1 MSYLADHKTLPRLQH
16 LSVLNKFFFKYKY
29 HLLLGIVF
37 VAAGNYFRAWQ
48 PQVIRE
54 ALDYVL
60 EQLRAYQAADGPG
73 KDLIRA
79 SLSKALFRFGGL
91 VVILALVMGIFMY
104 FMRQTIIVMSRLIEY
119 DQRKEIYDH
128 YQQLDKGFY
137 RRTPTGDMMARI
149 TEDVNKVR
157 MYLGPALLYG
167 INLVTLFVMVIYAML
182 KVDVR
187 LTLYSLL
194 PLPILSLSIY
204 YVSRLIERRSQSI
217 QAKLSQLTGIV
228 QEVFSGIRVVK
239 SYTQE
244 RAFGAHFA
252 RESEEYKLKNMSLAL
267 VEAMFVPLMMVLIGL
282 STILVIFVGGLQVF
296 EGTITTG
303 NIAEF
308 VIYINML
315 TWPVTSIGWIAS
327 IVQQANVS
335 QGRINEF
342 LNTEPAIEDSGTIMG
357 RIKGQLRFDHV
368 TFTYPDSGITAVD
381 DLSFTIQA
389 GQKVAI
395 IGRTASGKS
404 TVADLALRMYDPTS
418 GEILMDGTPLRE
430 YELASLRSNIGYVPQ
445 DVFLFSDTIDA
456 NIRFGSQAS
465 SREEVEQY
473 ARHAAVYEDIKGLPE
488 GFDTRIGERGITL
501 SGGQKQR
508 ISLAR
513 ALIKKPDFVILDD
526 CLSAVD
532 THTEHTIIDF
542 LNRELANKT
551 ALIIT
556 HRILGML
563 DYDMIL
569 VLDHGRL
576 VEQGTH
582 DQLISRQG
590 HYFELWQ
597 QQQAVASQEEG
608 V

>member
-1 MSYLADHKTLPRLQH
+1 MHH
-16 LSVLNKFFFKYKY
+16 LRVLGKFFLKYKWL
-29 HLLLGIVF
+29 LLLGILF

-60 EQLRAYQAADGPG
+60 EQLKAYQIADDIG
-73 KDLIRA
+73 KEAIKA
-79 SLSKALFRFGGL
+79 TLSKALFRFGGL

-128 YQQLDKGFY
+128 YQDLDKGFY
-137 RRTPTGDMMARI
+137 RRNSTGDMMARI

-167 INLVTLFVMVIYAML
+167 INLITLFIMVIYAML

-204 YVSRLIERRSQSI
+204 YVSHLIERRSQSI
-217 QAKLSQLTGIV
+217 QAKLSKLTGIV

-244 RAFGAHFA
+244 KAFGAHFKK
-252 RESEEYKLKNMSLAL
+252 ESEEYKQKNMSLAL
-267 VEAMFVPLMMVLIGL
+267 VEAMFIPLMMVLIGL

-296 EGTITTG
+296 ENTITTG

-327 IVQQANVS
+327 IIQQANVS

-342 LNTEPAIEDSGTIMG
+342 LNTKPAIENQGTIKG
-357 RIKGQLRFDHV
+357 RLKGEIVFDKV
-368 TFTYPDSGITAVD
+368 SFTYPDSGITAIDHV
-381 DLSFTIQA
+381 SFTIKP

-395 IGRTASGKS
+395 IGRTAAGKS
-404 TVADLALRMYDPTS
+404 TIADLMLRMYEPTS
-418 GEILMDGTPLRE
+418 GRILVDGIPLKD
-430 YELASLRSNIGYVPQ
+430 YDLKTLRDNIAYVPQ
-445 DVFLFSDTIDA
+445 DVFLFSDTIEA
-456 NIRFGSQAS
+456 NIRFAS
-465 SREEVEQY
+465 PNVTREQVEQY
-473 ARHAAVYEDIKGLPE
+473 ARHAAVYDDIMRLPD
-488 GFDTRIGERGITL
+488 GFETRIGERGITL

-508 ISLAR
+508 ISIAR
-513 ALIKKPDFVILDD
+513 ALIKHPEVVILDD

-542 LNRELANKT
+542 LNKELSNKT
-551 ALIIT
+551 SLIIT

-563 DYDMIL
+563 DYDKIL
-569 VLDHGRL
+569 VLEHGRL

-582 DQLISRQG
+582 EELIANQG
-590 HYFELWQ
+590 QYYDLWQ
-597 QQQAVASQEEG
+597 QQQLISTLEDNDLVA
-608 V
+608 

>member
-1 MSYLADHKTLPRLQH
+1 MRH
-16 LSVLNKFFFKYKY
+16 LGVLGKYFLKYKY

-37 VAAGNYFRAWQ
+37 VAASNYFRSWQ

-60 EQLRAYQAADGPG
+60 VQLRAYQAADEVQKAVIVGALG
-73 KDLIRA
+73 
-79 SLSKALFRFGGL
+79 KALFRFGGI
-91 VVILALVMGIFMY
+91 VVLLALVMGIFMY

-137 RRTPTGDMMARI
+137 KRTSTGDMMARI

-157 MYLGPALLYG
+157 MYLGPAVLYG

-194 PLPILSLSIY
+194 PLPLLSLSIY

-217 QAKLSQLTGIV
+217 QAKLSQLTGIA

-244 RAFGAHFA
+244 KAFGAHFL
-252 RESEEYKLKNMSLAL
+252 RESESYKTKNMSLAL
-267 VEAMFVPLMMVLIGL
+267 VEAMFIPLMMVLIGL
-282 STILVIFVGGLQVF
+282 STILVIYVGGLQVF
-296 EGTITTG
+296 EGSVTTG

-342 LNTEPAIEDSGTIMG
+342 LDTTPAIQNTGSRKDKIEG
-357 RIKGQLRFDHV
+357 RLTFEHV
-368 TFTYPDSGITAVD
+368 DFVYPDSGIKAID
-381 DLSFTIQA
+381 DLSFEIPP

-395 IGRTASGKS
+395 IGKTASGKS
-404 TVADLALRMYDPTS
+404 TIADLVLRMYDPTA
-418 GEILMDGTPLRE
+418 GRILIDGVPLQE
-430 YELASLRSNIGYVPQ
+430 YDLYALRNQIAYVPQ
-445 DVFLFSDTIDA
+445 DVFLFSDTIEA
-456 NIRFGSQAS
+456 NIRFGCPDATPEQ
-465 SREEVEQY
+465 VEKY
-473 ARHAAVYEDIKGLPE
+473 ARHAAVYEDIMGLPD
-488 GFDTRIGERGITL
+488 GFQTRIGERGITL

-508 ISLAR
+508 ISIAR
-513 ALIKKPDFVILDD
+513 ALIRQPELVILDD

-542 LNRELANKT
+542 LNRELAGKT
-551 ALIIT
+551 SLIIT

-563 DYDMIL
+563 DYDHIL
-569 VLDHGRL
+569 VVDHGRI

-582 DQLISRQG
+582 DQLMSHRG
-590 HYFELWQ
+590 HYYDLWQ
-597 QQQAVASQEEG
+597 QQQVAGVLAEEDLQS
-608 V
+608 

>member
-1 MSYLADHKTLPRLQH
+1 M
-16 LSVLNKFFFKYKY
+16 
-29 HLLLGIVF
+29 GIVF

-60 EQLRAYQAADGPG
+60 EQLKLYQSADAAG
-73 KDLIRA
+73 KEVVM
-79 SLSKALFRFGGL
+79 STLSGALLKFGGL
-91 VVILALVMGIFMY
+91 VVLLALIMGVFMY
-104 FMRQTIIVMSRLIEY
+104 FMRQTIIVMSRYIEY
-119 DQRKEIYDH
+119 DQRKEIYDQ
-128 YQQLDKGFY
+128 YQKLDKGFY
-137 RRTPTGDMMARI
+137 RRNSTGDMMARI

-167 INLVTLFVMVIYAML
+167 INLITLFVMVIYAML

-194 PLPILSLSIY
+194 PLPVLSLSIY

-217 QAKLSQLTGIV
+217 QAKLSHLTAIA

-244 RAFGAHFA
+244 KAFGRHFSN
-252 RESEEYKLKNMSLAL
+252 ESEDYKTKNLSLAL
-267 VEAMFVPLMMVLIGL
+267 VEAMFIPLMMVLIGM

-296 EGTITTG
+296 DGTITTG

-315 TWPVTSIGWIAS
+315 TWPVTAIGWIAS

-342 LNTEPAIEDSGTIMG
+342 LNMEPAIQNTGTHKG
-357 RIKGQLRFDHV
+357 PVKGQLIFKRVGFN
-368 TFTYPDSGITAVD
+368 YPDSGTRAID
-381 DLSFTIQA
+381 DLSFTIQP

-395 IGRTASGKS
+395 IGRTASGK
-404 TVADLALRMYDPTS
+404 TTIADLILRMYDPTE
-418 GEILMDGTPLRE
+418 GEIILDGVPLKK
-430 YELASLRSNIGYVPQ
+430 YDLVTLRDKIAYVPQ
-445 DVFLFSDTIDA
+445 DVFLFSDTIEA
-456 NIRFGSQAS
+456 NIRFGAQDSTSAD
-465 SREEVEQY
+465 VEKY
-473 ARHAAVYEDIKGLPE
+473 ARHAAVYDDIMDLPD
-488 GFDTRIGERGITL
+488 GFQTRIGERGITL

-508 ISLAR
+508 ISIAR
-513 ALIKKPDFVILDD
+513 ALIKHPELVILDD

-542 LNRELANKT
+542 LNKELSNKT

-556 HRILGML
+556 HRILGAL
-563 DYDMIL
+563 EYDHIL

-582 DQLISRQG
+582 DQLLTLQG
-590 HYFELWQ
+590 HYYELWQ
-597 QQQAVASQEEG
+597 QQQVTTLEEEDLRP
-608 V
+608 

>member
-1 MSYLADHKTLPRLQH
+1 MQH
-16 LSVLNKFFFKYKY
+16 LSVLNKFFLKYKY

-60 EQLRAYQAADGPG
+60 EQLKAYQAADGPG

-244 RAFGAHFA
+244 KAFGSHFA
-252 RESEEYKLKNMSLAL
+252 KESEEYKLKNMSLAL

-342 LNTEPAIEDSGTIMG
+342 LNSKPAIEDTGTIKG
-357 RIKGQLRFDHV
+357 RIKGQLTFDHV

-418 GEILMDGTPLRE
+418 GEILMDGVPLRD

-473 ARHAAVYEDIKGLPE
+473 ARHAAVYEDIKGSLK
-488 GFDTRIGERGITL
+488 DLIRRIGERGITL

-508 ISLAR
+508 ISIAR

-582 DQLISRQG
+582 DQLIFRQG
-590 HYFELWQ
+590 HYYELWQ
-597 QQQAVASQEEG
+597 QQQVVTSQEEE

>member
-1 MSYLADHKTLPRLQH
+1 LHH
-16 LSVLNKFFFKYKY
+16 LRVLGKFFYKYKWL
-29 HLLLGIVF
+29 LLLGILF

-60 EQLRAYQAADGPG
+60 EQLKAYQIADDIG
-73 KDLIRA
+73 KEAIKA
-79 SLSKALFRFGGL
+79 TLSKALFRFGGL

-104 FMRQTIIVMSRLIEY
+104 FMRQTIIVMSRLVEY

-128 YQQLDKGFY
+128 YQNLDKGFY
-137 RRTPTGDMMARI
+137 RRNSTGDMMARI

-167 INLVTLFVMVIYAML
+167 INLITLFIMVIYAML

-204 YVSRLIERRSQSI
+204 YVSALIERRSQSI
-217 QAKLSQLTGIV
+217 QAKLSKLTGIV

-244 RAFGAHFA
+244 KAFGAHFKA
-252 RESEEYKLKNMSLAL
+252 ESEEYKQKNMSLAL
-267 VEAMFVPLMMVLIGL
+267 VEAMFIPLMMVLIGL

-296 EGTITTG
+296 DNTITTG

-327 IVQQANVS
+327 IIQQANVS

-342 LNTEPAIEDSGTIMG
+342 LNTKPAIENNGTVKG
-357 RIKGQLRFDHV
+357 RLKGEIVFDQV
-368 TFTYPDSGITAVD
+368 TFTYPDSGITAIDQV
-381 DLSFTIQA
+381 SFTIKP
-389 GQKVAI
+389 GEKVAI

-404 TVADLALRMYDPTS
+404 TIADLMLRMYEPTS
-418 GEILMDGTPLRE
+418 GRILVDGIQLKD
-430 YELASLRSNIGYVPQ
+430 YDLKSLRDNIAYVPQ
-445 DVFLFSDTIDA
+445 DVFLFSDTIEA
-456 NIRFGSQAS
+456 NIRFAS
-465 SREEVEQY
+465 PNVTRDQVEQY
-473 ARHAAVYEDIKGLPE
+473 ARHAAVYDDIMRLPD
-488 GFDTRIGERGITL
+488 GFETRIGERGITL

-508 ISLAR
+508 ISIAR
-513 ALIKKPDFVILDD
+513 ALIKHPELVILDD

-542 LNRELANKT
+542 LNKELSNKT
-551 ALIIT
+551 SLIIT

-563 DYDMIL
+563 DYDKIL
-569 VLDHGRL
+569 VLEHGRL

-582 DQLISRQG
+582 EELIANHGQ
-590 HYFELWQ
+590 YYDLWQ
-597 QQQAVASQEEG
+597 QQQLISTLEDSDLVA
-608 V
+608 

>member
-1 MSYLADHKTLPRLQH
+1 M
-16 LSVLNKFFFKYKY
+16 
-29 HLLLGIVF
+29 LLLGILF
-37 VAAGNYFRAWQ
+37 VAASNYFRAWQ

-60 EQLRAYQAADGPG
+60 EQLKAYQSADGAE
-73 KDLIRA
+73 KEVI
-79 SLSKALFRFGGL
+79 LSALNGALFRFGGL

-128 YQQLDKGFY
+128 YQHLDKGFY
-137 RRTPTGDMMARI
+137 KRNSTGDMMSRI

-167 INLVTLFVMVIYAML
+167 INLVTLFIMVIYAML

-204 YVSRLIERRSQSI
+204 YVSRMIERRSQSI

-244 RAFGAHFA
+244 KAFEKHFA
-252 RESEEYKLKNMSLAL
+252 KESEDYKLKNMSLAL
-267 VEAMFVPLMMVLIGL
+267 VEAMFIPLMMVLIGI

-296 EGTITTG
+296 DDTITTG

-308 VIYINML
+308 VIYVNML

-342 LNTEPAIEDSGTIMG
+342 LDSKPSIQNTGTVKDP
-357 RIKGQLRFDHV
+357 IKGQVTFDHV
-368 TFTYPDSGITAVD
+368 SFTYPDSGIKAIIDV
-381 DLSFTIQA
+381 SFTIQA

-404 TVADLALRMYDPTS
+404 TIADLMLRMYDPTS
-418 GEILMDGTPLRE
+418 GQILLDGVPLKD
-430 YELASLRSNIGYVPQ
+430 YDLASLRSNLAYVPQ
-445 DVFLFSDTIDA
+445 DVFLFSDTIEE
-456 NIRFGSQAS
+456 NIRFGSPEATLPQ
-465 SREEVEQY
+465 VEQY
-473 ARHAAVYEDIKGLPE
+473 ARHAAVYEDIMGLPE
-488 GFDTRIGERGITL
+488 GFKTRIGERGITL

-508 ISLAR
+508 ISIAR
-513 ALIKKPDFVILDD
+513 ALIKNPDCVILDD
-526 CLSAVD
+526 SLSAVD
-532 THTEHTIIDF
+532 THTEHAIIDF
-542 LNRELANKT
+542 LNRELAQKT

-563 DYDMIL
+563 DYDLIL

-582 DQLISRQG
+582 DQLIARQG
-590 HYFELWQ
+590 LYYELWQ
-597 QQQAVASQEEG
+597 QQQINSYLEEEDLQP
-608 V
+608 

>member
-1 MSYLADHKTLPRLQH
+1 LQH
-16 LSVLNKFFFKYKY
+16 LSVLRKFFIKYKY

-60 EQLRAYQAADGPG
+60 EQLKAYQVADGPAKEAILG
-73 KDLIRA
+73 
-79 SLSKALFRFGGL
+79 SLSGALFRFGGL
-91 VVILALVMGIFMY
+91 VVLLALIMGVFMY

-137 RRTPTGDMMARI
+137 RRNSTGDMMARI

-194 PLPILSLSIY
+194 PLPLLSLSIY
-204 YVSRLIERRSQSI
+204 YVSRMIERRSQSI

-244 RAFGAHFA
+244 KAFGAHFA
-252 RESEEYKLKNMSLAL
+252 KESEEYKLKNMSLAL
-267 VEAMFVPLMMVLIGL
+267 VEAMFIPLMMVLIGM

-308 VIYINML
+308 VIYVNML

-342 LNTEPAIEDSGTIMG
+342 LDTKSAIQNTGIKKGK
-357 RIKGQLRFDHV
+357 IKGQLAFDHV
-368 TFTYPDSGITAVD
+368 TFTYPDSGITAID
-381 DLSFTIQA
+381 DLSFTVEQ

-395 IGRTASGKS
+395 IGRTAAGKS
-404 TVADLALRMYDPTS
+404 TIADLILRMYDPTKGS
-418 GEILMDGTPLRE
+418 IMVDGISLQDYELTSLRE
-430 YELASLRSNIGYVPQ
+430 NIAYVPQ
-445 DVFLFSDTIDA
+445 DVFLFSDTIEA
-456 NIRFGSQAS
+456 NIKFGSQES
-465 SREEVEQY
+465 SREVVEQY
-473 ARHAAVYEDIKGLPE
+473 ARHAAVYEDIMGLPE

-508 ISLAR
+508 ISIAR
-513 ALIKKPDFVILDD
+513 ALIKHPEFVILDD

-532 THTEHTIIDF
+532 TQTEHTIIDF
-542 LNRELANKT
+542 LNKELSNKT
-551 ALIIT
+551 AIIIT

-563 DYDMIL
+563 DYDKIL
-569 VLDHGRL
+569 VIDHGKL
-576 VEQGTH
+576 VEEGTH
-582 DQLISRQG
+582 DQLISRHG
-590 HYFELWQ
+590 HYYELWQ
-597 QQQAVASQEEG
+597 QQQVSGVLEEEDL
-608 V
+608 VP

>member
-1 MSYLADHKTLPRLQH
+1 M
-16 LSVLNKFFFKYKY
+16 
-29 HLLLGIVF
+29 LLLGILF
-37 VAAGNYFRAWQ
+37 VAASNYFRAWQ

-60 EQLRAYQAADGPG
+60 EQLKAYQSADGAE
-73 KDLIRA
+73 KEVI
-79 SLSKALFRFGGL
+79 LSALNGALFRFGGL

-128 YQQLDKGFY
+128 YQHLDKGFY
-137 RRTPTGDMMARI
+137 KRNSTGDMMSRI

-167 INLVTLFVMVIYAML
+167 INLVTLFIMVIYAML

-204 YVSRLIERRSQSI
+204 YVSRMIERRSQSI

-244 RAFGAHFA
+244 RAFEKHFA
-252 RESEEYKLKNMSLAL
+252 KESEDYKLKNMSLAL
-267 VEAMFVPLMMVLIGL
+267 VEAMFVPLMMVLIGI

-296 EGTITTG
+296 DDTITTG

-342 LNTEPAIEDSGTIMG
+342 LDSKPSIQNTGTVKDP
-357 RIKGQLRFDHV
+357 IKGQVTFDHV
-368 TFTYPDSGITAVD
+368 SFTYPDSGIKAIIDV
-381 DLSFTIQA
+381 SFTIQA

-404 TVADLALRMYDPTS
+404 TIADLMLRMYDPTS
-418 GEILMDGTPLRE
+418 GQILLDGVPLKD
-430 YELASLRSNIGYVPQ
+430 YDLASLRSNLAYVPQ
-445 DVFLFSDTIDA
+445 DVFLFSDTIEE
-456 NIRFGSQAS
+456 NIRFGSPKATLPQ
-465 SREEVEQY
+465 VEQY
-473 ARHAAVYEDIKGLPE
+473 ARHAAVYEDIMGLPE
-488 GFDTRIGERGITL
+488 GFKTRIGERGITL

-508 ISLAR
+508 ISIAR
-513 ALIKKPDFVILDD
+513 ALIKNPDCVILDD
-526 CLSAVD
+526 SLSAVD
-532 THTEHTIIDF
+532 THTEHAIIDF
-542 LNRELANKT
+542 LNRELAQKT

-563 DYDMIL
+563 DYDLIL

-582 DQLISRQG
+582 DQLIARQG
-590 HYFELWQ
+590 LYYELWQ
-597 QQQAVASQEEG
+597 QQQINSYLEEEDLQP
-608 V
+608 

>member
-1 MSYLADHKTLPRLQH
+1 MHH
-16 LSVLNKFFFKYKY
+16 LRVLRKFFFKYKY
-29 HLLLGIVF
+29 HLGLGILF
-37 VAAGNYFRAWQ
+37 VAAANYFRAWQ

-60 EQLRAYQAADGPG
+60 AQLRAYEAADGPAREVIVG
-73 KDLIRA
+73 
-79 SLSKALFRFGGL
+79 SLSKALFRFGGI
-91 VVILALVMGIFMY
+91 VVLLSLVMGLFMY

-137 RRTPTGDMMARI
+137 RRNSTGDMMARI

-157 MYLGPALLYG
+157 MYLGPAILYG
-167 INLVTLFVMVIYAML
+167 INLVTLFIMVIYAML

-194 PLPILSLSIY
+194 PLPLLSLSIY
-204 YVSRLIERRSQSI
+204 YVSSLIEKRSQSI

-244 RAFGAHFA
+244 KAFGAHFLK
-252 RESEEYKLKNMSLAL
+252 ESETYKTNNMSLAL
-267 VEAMFVPLMMVLIGL
+267 VEAMFIPLMMVLIGL
-282 STILVIFVGGLQVF
+282 STILVIYVGGLQVF
-296 EGTITTG
+296 DGSVTTG

-335 QGRINEF
+335 QGRINQF
-342 LNTEPAIEDSGTIMG
+342 LNTPSAIQDGGIKDG
-357 RIKGQLRFDHV
+357 RIQGQLTFEHV
-368 TFTYPDSGITAVD
+368 GFTYPDSGIHALED
-381 DLSFTIQA
+381 MHFNIRP

-404 TVADLALRMYDPTS
+404 TIADLILRMYEPTS
-418 GEILMDGTPLRE
+418 GRILMDGVPLKE
-430 YELASLRSNIGYVPQ
+430 YALQSLRDNIAYVPQ
-445 DVFLFSDTIDA
+445 DVFLFSDTIEA
-456 NIRFGSQAS
+456 NIRFGRPDATL
-465 SREEVEQY
+465 EEVERY
-473 ARHAAVYEDIKGLPE
+473 ARYAAVYDDIMGLPD
-488 GFDTRIGERGITL
+488 GFQTRIGERGITL

-508 ISLAR
+508 ISIAR
-513 ALIKKPDFVILDD
+513 ALIRQPEFVILDD

-542 LNRELANKT
+542 LNKELAGKT

-563 DYDMIL
+563 DYDLIL
-569 VLDHGRL
+569 VIDHGRL

-582 DQLISRQG
+582 DQLIARQG
-590 HYFELWQ
+590 HYYELWQ
-597 QQQAVASQEEG
+597 QQQLVNVLEEEDLQP
-608 V
+608 

>member
-1 MSYLADHKTLPRLQH
+1 
-16 LSVLNKFFFKYKY
+16 
-29 HLLLGIVF
+29 
-37 VAAGNYFRAWQ
+37 
-48 PQVIRE
+48 
-54 ALDYVL
+54 
-60 EQLRAYQAADGPG
+60 
-73 KDLIRA
+73 
-79 SLSKALFRFGGL
+79 
-91 VVILALVMGIFMY
+91 
-104 FMRQTIIVMSRLIEY
+104 
-119 DQRKEIYDH
+119 
-128 YQQLDKGFY
+128 
-137 RRTPTGDMMARI
+137 
-149 TEDVNKVR
+149 
-157 MYLGPALLYG
+157 
-167 INLVTLFVMVIYAML
+167 ML

-194 PLPILSLSIY
+194 PLPVLSLSIY
-204 YVSRLIERRSQSI
+204 YVSRLFERRSQYI
-217 QAKLSQLTGIV
+217 QAKLSKLTAIT

-244 RAFGAHFA
+244 KAFGLHFA
-252 RESEEYKLKNMSLAL
+252 AESEDYKQKNMALAL

-296 EGTITTG
+296 DSSISTG

-342 LNTEPAIEDSGTIMG
+342 LNSQPSIENSGTHTG
-357 RIKGQLRFDHV
+357 PVKGQLTFDHV
-368 TFTYPDSGITAVD
+368 SFTYPDSGTKAIN
-381 DLSFTIQA
+381 DLSFKIQP

-404 TVADLALRMYDPTS
+404 TIADLIVRMYDPTA
-418 GEILMDGTPLRE
+418 GRILLDGVPLNQ
-430 YELASLRSNIGYVPQ
+430 YNLVSLRDNVAYVPQ
-445 DVFLFSDTIDA
+445 DVFLFSDTIEA
-456 NIRFGSQAS
+456 NIKFGAQNS

-473 ARHAAVYEDIKGLPE
+473 AKYAAVYEDIMDLPE

-508 ISLAR
+508 ISIAR
-513 ALIKKPDFVILDD
+513 ALIKHPEFVVLDD

-532 THTEHTIIDF
+532 TQTEHTIIDF
-542 LNRELANKT
+542 LNQELSGKT

-582 DQLISRQG
+582 EELLSRQG
-590 HYFELWQ
+590 HYYELWQ
-597 QQQAVASQEEG
+597 QQLVTSLEEEDLKP
-608 V
+608 